1 MKLNKNLIFSVSL
14 WKNLGY
20 TITKSPLD
28 ICPKHRKGKI
38 FTLKADQ
45 DISRN
50 VLKQFHIS

>member
-38 FTLKADQ
+38 FTPKADQ